1 MTLVIGVAV
10 SLGGSR
16 SQVVLVSVI
25 ESDRVLVARVS
36 ADNNLRN
43 GPVGFTVV
51 LNLEIWLTQFA
62 FVCSRSIRVIRFVAF
77 PVSRGHGFAFWR
89 KRMVADRRRERFA
102 LGMLLWLQPFG
113 FGSSPSE
120 PAVGQCVAG
129 VSSPYAHNILLKT
142 PIKPIS
148 LRYLQEMMAMRTK
161 FYYPHLMLQAVGFW
175 GKWIG

>member
-1 MTLVIGVAV
+1 VTLVIGVAV

-43 GPVGFTVV
+43 GSVGFTVV

-113 FGSSPSE
+113 FGSSPLSRRSANAWQGFLA
-120 PAVGQCVAG
+120 P
-129 VSSPYAHNILLKT
+129 T
-142 PIKPIS
+142 PII
-148 LRYLQEMMAMRTK
+148 
-161 FYYPHLMLQAVGFW
+161 FC
-175 GKWIG
+175 